1 MLALRSIFAERVALF
16 AREELARSTTLIDAG
31 LAVNSSAHRG
41 MKARPD
47 GTAPQVILALT
58 IGLLTIVAVAPA
70 YAYGCNKG
78 YPGAYL
84 SGGARLLISK
94 FQLKQTEKRF
104 AERQLQRERN
114 LRLIKEKRYLKVDSP
129 DCVQKF
135 LTRRGLRVDLKK
147 KPQIKKASAVMVGAL
162 SPCNV

>member
-1 MLALRSIFAERVALF
+1 
-16 AREELARSTTLIDAG
+16 
-31 LAVNSSAHRG
+31 
-41 MKARPD
+41 
-47 GTAPQVILALT
+47 
-58 IGLLTIVAVAPA
+58 
-70 YAYGCNKG
+70 
-78 YPGAYL
+78 
-84 SGGARLLISK
+84 LLISK